1 MFRDWFEGVFVQ
13 LRTLDHR
20 GPLVEQPHQGA
31 EEACLSLAP
40 LAEQDDVVA
49 GDQGTLELGKNGP
62 AETVHPGPRITA
74 GGKGGKQ
81 VAADLVTQ
89 VLEDM
94 ACCTQF
100 TNGEDIGTI
109 IHSSTVV
116 PGCAMYRGT
125 SAKFP
130 RTCPR
135 YEHGLGRAC
144 RTRGSR

>member
-1 MFRDWFEGVFVQ
+1 M
-13 LRTLDHR
+13 
-20 GPLVEQPHQGA
+20 
-31 EEACLSLAP
+31 
-40 LAEQDDVVA
+40 A

-100 TNGEDIGTI
+100 TNGDGTI
-109 IHSSTVV
+109 AHSSTVDLHCARNRGNL
-116 PGCAMYRGT
+116 PGFSPAGVGRGRWWRR
-125 SAKFP
+125 P
-130 RTCPR
+130 
-135 YEHGLGRAC
+135 
-144 RTRGSR
+144 